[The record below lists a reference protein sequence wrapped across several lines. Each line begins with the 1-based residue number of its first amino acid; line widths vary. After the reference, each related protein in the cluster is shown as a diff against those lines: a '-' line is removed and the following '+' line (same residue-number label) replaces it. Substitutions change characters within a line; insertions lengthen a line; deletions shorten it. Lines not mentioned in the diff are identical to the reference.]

1 MEVAMRVIAL
11 AIVTFAVAQYGFAQE
26 VGHLSANDVTW
37 LWPVPSSREE
47 ADEVISIGSLRG
59 EDGDLVWSDQQ
70 FEDILSAADSEA
82 ARVEDSRI
90 ILPDAVRDKS
100 VWKVVA
106 MRIDASAPGGH
117 EIIRKT
123 FGEAPQ
129 IRLVLQPVTLVDG
142 EPVIHDIAVHV
153 VYAFVIKGE
162 GAAPDA
168 PDKVHFKKILEGLD
182 GLKEL
187 SRSGG
192 VETGGPLGV
201 HPGLKSSV
209 PGLRD
214 AVAEFLSTHL
224 KASRLTAMAIMGL
237 EEPEPWIF
245 LALTQLPGTERFTP
259 IPAFPAQM
267 LSFSSGKGRVSP
279 TPRTNNLNQ
288 VPNGVFMPGEAQARR
303 GVATAPLF
311 EEEEFDATAFARV
324 SENEVGEAV
333 LDESVRLSDVPDIIA
348 NPITTHFFNAD
359 CVSCHTEARR
369 RIRFNL
375 PTSSF
380 AYLEGGRVPE
390 IDRDVL
396 PTHDWNVRNLGWF
409 PPSEFI
415 GGGPAL
421 PTITQRTANETAEV
435 VAYIKANYTPREGS
449 ASERK
454 AERTDGTTSPDERAT
469 KGEVTFLQQGWTAN
483 ERQDFYFMGQGSQL
497 LPYAW
502 FLCLEQVGSE
512 ELLRSDGYLRR
523 LGFIPQS
530 SSEPRNPDGLPIGIV
545 RDSTPSTAA
554 MKEGFLGPD
563 YELNYYPTN
572 EWVGLT
578 CAACHTSEINNNGK
592 QIRVDGGAALVDIES
607 FLDGIAKSL
616 RATVDDDE
624 KFQRFALRI
633 RDRSDGDI
641 DTSGL
646 RDELRAY
653 APVIEHLVVRNR
665 ADHPYGIGRL
675 DAFGA
680 ILNQICEV
688 ALEIPANH
696 SQSNA
701 PVSFP
706 FLWDAPRLDWVQW
719 NSSVDIPIARNVGEV
734 LGVFAHVK
742 LAGTPELGQ
751 FSSTAKIDYLHRLE
765 TLLTRLHSPAWPA
778 KELGEIDRDKAAA
791 GKVLFAKNCAHC
803 HGMQDERGNFE
814 MTEPNAFGRTFIR
827 TTSVPFNVIGT
838 DPQMALNF
846 VRRVVQPGDLRE
858 AMKIEGPET
867 QQKLAAVA
875 QLHGAM
881 GWPTPDFSEEVPA
894 GMLLGAAVAGVI
906 EQELQSALAGR
917 SEAEKQDIVL
927 NLRGYRTGATPP
939 NGGAGYKARPL
950 NGVWATAPFGH
961 AGSVP
966 NLYQWLLPED
976 QRDTSFHVGNREFD
990 PVHVGYRTE
999 GVADAFYFRVIDGDG
1014 SVIPGNSNRGHSG
1027 PGKTDF
1033 TESERWALIEY
1044 LKSI

>member
-1 MEVAMRVIAL
+1 MRVIAL
-11 AIVTFAVAQYGFAQE
+11 AVVTLTFAQHGFAQQ
-26 VGHLSANDVTW
+26 VSHLSANDVTW
-37 LWPVPSSREE
+37 LWPVPITRDE
-47 ADEVISIGSLRG
+47 ADGVISIDALRD
-59 EDGDLVWSDQQ
+59 ESGDSVWSDQQ
-70 FEDILSAADSEA
+70 FQDILRAADSEA
-82 ARVEDSRI
+82 AKIDDSRI
-90 ILPDAVRDKS
+90 VLPDSVRDKS

-117 EIIRKT
+117 EVIRKT
-123 FGEAPQ
+123 FGESPQ
-129 IRLVLQPVTLVDG
+129 IRLILQPVTLIDG
-142 EPVIHDIAVHV
+142 KPVIHDIAVHV
-153 VYAFVIKGE
+153 VYAFVKKGE
-162 GAAPDA
+162 GDAPEA

-182 GLKEL
+182 DLKEL
-187 SRSGG
+187 SRSAG
-192 VETGGPLGV
+192 VETAGPLGV
-201 HPGLKSSV
+201 HPGLKSAV

-214 AVAEFLSTHL
+214 AVAEFLSAHL
-224 KASRLTAMAIMGL
+224 KESRLTAMAIMGL
-237 EEPEPWIF
+237 DDPEPWIF
-245 LALTQLPGTERFTP
+245 LALTQLPGSERFTP
-259 IPAFPAQM
+259 IQAFPAQM
-267 LSFSSGKGRVSP
+267 LSFSSGKARVSP
-279 TPRTNNLNQ
+279 TPRSNNLNQ
-288 VPNGVFMPGEAQARR
+288 VPNGIFMPGDARARR

-311 EEEEFDATAFARV
+311 DDEAFDASSLVPV

-333 LDESVRLSDVPDIIA
+333 FDESVRLGDVPDIIA
-348 NPITTHFFNAD
+348 NPTTTHFFNAD
-359 CVSCHTEARR
+359 CVSCHTESRR
-369 RIRFNL
+369 RLRFNL

-390 IDRDVL
+390 IDSSVL
-396 PTHDWNVRNLGWF
+396 PNHDWNVRNLGWF

-435 VAYIKANYTPREGS
+435 VAYIEANYPPREGS
-449 ASERK
+449 RRERK
-454 AERTDGTTSPDERAT
+454 AEGTGKSTSLDEGAT
-469 KGEVTFLQQGWTAN
+469 KGGLTFLEQGWTAD
-483 ERQDFYFMGQGSQL
+483 ERQDFYFMRQGSQL
-497 LPYAW
+497 MPYTW
-502 FLCLEQVGSE
+502 FLCLEQVDSE

-578 CAACHTSEINNNGK
+578 CAACHTSEFDINGK

-616 RATVDDDE
+616 RATVEDDE

-633 RDRSDGDI
+633 LERSDGDI
-641 DTSGL
+641 DMSGL
-646 RDELRAY
+646 RDEMRAY
-653 APVIEHLVVRNR
+653 APVLERLVERNR
-665 ADHPYGIGRL
+665 ADYPYGIGRL

-680 ILNQICEV
+680 ILNQICEA
-688 ALEIPANH
+688 ALEIPSNH

-706 FLWDAPRLDWVQW
+706 FLWDAPHLDWVQW

-742 LAGTPELGQ
+742 LTGTPELGQ

-791 GKVLFAKNCAHC
+791 GKALFAKNCAHC
-803 HGMQDERGNFE
+803 HGMQDDRGNFE

-846 VRRVVQPGDLRE
+846 VRRVAQPGDLRE
-858 AMKIEGPET
+858 AMKIEGAET

-881 GWPTPDFSEEVPA
+881 GLPAPDFSEGVPA

-906 EQELQSALAGR
+906 EHELQSALANR
-917 SEAEKQDIVL
+917 SEAEKQEILL

-961 AGSVP
+961 AGAVP

-976 QRDTSFHVGNREFD
+976 QRVKSFHVGSREFD

-999 GVADAFYFRVIDGDG
+999 GVVDAFHFKVIADGG
-1014 SVIPGNSNRGHSG
+1014 AIIPGNSNRGHSG

-1033 TESERWALIEY
+1033 TEPERWALVEY
-1044 LKSI
+1044 LKSL